1 MCASVG
7 WGSDVS
13 DETVAQV
20 RIDGGGLSAT
30 IVPWG
35 AAIQDLRLAGHGAPL
50 VLGLADP
57 TAYRSNKNYLGA
69 IAGRY
74 ANRIKNGQFTI
85 DGERFQG
92 PTNFIGKHT
101 LHGGE
106 NGYSAREWQVAEAAD
121 DSVTLALLD
130 ADGCEGFPGALDVSV
145 TYRLGGEG
153 TLEVELRAQAD
164 RATLCNLAQHSYFN
178 LDDGGE
184 SDVRGHRLQIEADAY
199 LPVDGEMIPT
209 GRVEP
214 VEGGAFDFRST
225 RAINAGNDGLYD
237 HNFCL
242 SADRC
247 SLRRVVSATGERSR
261 VTMEVWTTEPGI
273 QFYTGEYLEVAEG
286 AGLDGRTYRPHAG
299 FCLEPQTWPDSPNRP
314 YFPQAILRP
323 GKIYRQLTEYRFR
336 LG

>member
-1 MCASVG
+1 MR
-7 WGSDVS
+7 
-13 DETVAQV
+13 QL

-74 ANRIKNGQFTI
+74 ANRIKDGRFAI
-85 DGERFQG
+85 DGQSFQG

-101 LHGGE
+101 LHGGT
-106 NGYSAREWQVAEAAD
+106 NGYSAREWQVGDVAD
-121 DSVTLALLD
+121 DSVTLSLMD
-130 ADGCEGFPGALDVSV
+130 EDGAEGFPGALDVSV
-145 TYRLGGEG
+145 TYRLGEG
-153 TLEVELRAQAD
+153 ALQVELRAETD

-184 SDVRGHRLQIEADAY
+184 SDARGHAMQIEADAY
-199 LPVDGEMIPT
+199 LPVDAEMIPT

-214 VEGGAFDFRST
+214 VAGTDFDFRRS
-225 RAINAGNDGLYD
+225 RPIDAAAEGLYD

-242 SADRC
+242 SAERMA
-247 SLRRVVSATGERSR
+247 LRRVVTARGASSG

-273 QFYTGEYLEVAEG
+273 QFYTGEYLDSAEG

-314 YFPQAILRP
+314 YFPQAVLRP

-336 LG
+336 LD